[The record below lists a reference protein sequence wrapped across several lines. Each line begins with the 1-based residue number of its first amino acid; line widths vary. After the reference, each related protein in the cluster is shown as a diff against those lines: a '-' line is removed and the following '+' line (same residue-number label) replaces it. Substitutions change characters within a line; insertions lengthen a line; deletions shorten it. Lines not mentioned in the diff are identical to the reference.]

1 MTSRVRNASSS
12 SSLEIPNSINYAD
25 NSIKFQLKT
34 HGVITFTQLML
45 STLCLF
51 HFPQHKLFE
60 NSVESLKT
68 TNISLFFIQFTIEI
82 IRWFVYLDSDA
93 NNVGYETKKK
103 FKNLFND
110 FIKKKGKNFFVAL
123 YLTAFAAFVLHL
135 VSVLF
140 GIFPPAVAFNTHGP
154 YWSRVFSDFN
164 PETIPEKMVYYS
176 TVGTIIGAWAGA
188 IVIPLDWDRPWQ
200 VWPISCVLSSY
211 IGHVVG
217 SILSLIVCYFN
228 PESSALQKKR
238 E

>member
-68 TNISLFFIQFTIEI
+68 TNVSLFFIQFTIEI

-93 NNVGYETKKK
+93 SNVGYETKKK

-110 FIKKKGKNFFVAL
+110 FIKKKGKVCKSKI
-123 YLTAFAAFVLHL
+123 AAKKKK
-135 VSVLF
+135 
-140 GIFPPAVAFNTHGP
+140 N
-154 YWSRVFSDFN
+154 D
-164 PETIPEKMVYYS
+164 
-176 TVGTIIGAWAGA
+176 
-188 IVIPLDWDRPWQ
+188 
-200 VWPISCVLSSY
+200 IS
-211 IGHVVG
+211 
-217 SILSLIVCYFN
+217 
-228 PESSALQKKR
+228 
-238 E
+238 